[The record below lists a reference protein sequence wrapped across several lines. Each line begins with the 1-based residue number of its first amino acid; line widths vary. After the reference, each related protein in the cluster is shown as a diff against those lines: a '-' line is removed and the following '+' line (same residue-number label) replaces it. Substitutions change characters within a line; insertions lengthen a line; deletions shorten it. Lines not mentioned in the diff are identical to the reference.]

1 MIPAPTRNNAAR
13 VAALLLIV
21 GLALG
26 ASGCGRR
33 GPLEAPPNAS
43 AVATPAPTPSPSP
56 TAASSD
62 DPTAS
67 MTHHK
72 EAPIT
77 PPKTPFV
84 LDPLL

>member
-1 MIPAPTRNNAAR
+1 MIPAPPRNNAAR

-33 GPLEAPPNAS
+33 GPLEAPPNPS
-43 AVATPAPTPSPSP
+43 ATATPSATPS
-56 TAASSD
+56 SS

-67 MTHHK
+67 TTHHK

-77 PPKTPFV
+77 PPKTPFA